1 MTDQMT
7 VLDVNITVS
16 SKFQVG
22 SVFRQTPYLLIT
34 ALKSAM
40 TGSKSDLKI
49 ATMELLT
56 VKGVKISV
64 EVK

>member
-7 VLDVNITVS
+7 VLDVNTTVS

-56 VKGVKISV
+56 VKGVKIFV